1 MPVVGGIAGAIA
13 TMGVSAKA
21 ARALAWVVLIIAAAL
36 LVWLAWSAIKSNII
50 GAHDAKVRAGNA
62 GAQLDRQAQADSD
75 EAPRRKADQ
84 AADDRMGKVIDNAV
98 DAHPEAARGPVG
110 PATRATLDEL
120 RRRQEPAPER
130 R

>member
-21 ARALAWVVLIIAAAL
+21 ARALAWLVIVIGAAL
-36 LVWLAWSAIKSNII
+36 LAWFAWSAIKSNII
-50 GAHDAKVRAGNA
+50 SGHDTKVRAGNA
-62 GAQLDRQAQADSD
+62 EAQLDRQAKADED
-75 EAPRRKADQ
+75 EAPRRKADK

-110 PATRATLDEL
+110 PATRASLDEL
-120 RRRQEPAPER
+120 RRRQQPAAER